1 VQSHQLQQPL
11 PQSAAGEFV
20 LEHPREIGEPF
31 AAGGHREAAQ
41 VLSQHEKAG
50 QPP

>member
-1 VQSHQLQQPL
+1 L
-11 PQSAAGEFV
+11 PQSTAVELV
-20 LEHPREIGEPF
+20 LEHPGEIGEPF
-31 AAGGHREAAQ
+31 ATGGHRQAAQ